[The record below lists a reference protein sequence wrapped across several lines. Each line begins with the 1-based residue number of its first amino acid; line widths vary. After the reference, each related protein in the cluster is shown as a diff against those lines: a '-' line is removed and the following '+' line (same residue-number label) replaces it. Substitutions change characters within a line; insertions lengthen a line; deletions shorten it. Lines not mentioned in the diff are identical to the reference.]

1 MVTSKD
7 FAEYIIERISH
18 DLGFLKSQGLL
29 SAGDESAILARLSNI
44 QYGTP
49 NNIASVASSPVG
61 LSASPA
67 SQSLTRSAGGPLIPT
82 PSPITVP
89 QSPTFPLK
97 QVRTPSGG
105 STITST
111 PTITATDPAL
121 LKRAVPPPPPRN
133 IKVAARCQALWD
145 YNLDGAEENDLSF
158 RKGDI
163 IELIDDERANNDW
176 WFGTIGDQ
184 TGLFPSNHV
193 EKIPTEQPN
202 RFRGN
207 ESAIPHNSPAPAYSA
222 SGYGATPNLYEKG
235 RFPGQAQSS
244 LSPSPTQAHSTTFA
258 STSSDGEG
266 LNQHGL
272 HQTQDPEKKDK
283 YKRLKGQVGTAVTTG
298 FGFGAGAA
306 VGSGIVNAI
315 F

>member
-49 NNIASVASSPVG
+49 NNVASVASSP
-61 LSASPA
+61 
-67 SQSLTRSAGGPLIPT
+67 
-82 PSPITVP
+82 
-89 QSPTFPLK
+89 SPTFPLK